1 MNNQNYWN
9 KKSNDLL
16 SLSSSSTSSSSKQ
29 ESNIGKRKN
38 YKRALIKPHETEEDA
53 AIRRQHDAQRM
64 ARFRAKKKKAL
75 EESKA
80 RDAAKLMEIAMINEL
95 KRRNVDFHIK
105 KKIINNNEIYKND
118 NINFK
123 NDNINFI
130 DDIHNI
136 NEEINHVMTMPN
148 VMGPN
153 KYLQLLDA
161 IGELGKN
168 IRLTYAG
175 SKTSIERLKSGITQA
190 KILVKD
196 CLIETEHHLGQ

>member
-1 MNNQNYWN
+1 MNNWN
-9 KKSNDLL
+9 KKSNDL
-16 SLSSSSTSSSSKQ
+16 SLSSTSSSSSSSKQ
-29 ESNIGKRKN
+29 ESNNGKRKN

-105 KKIINNNEIYKND
+105 KKVINNNEIYKND
-118 NINFK
+118 NINF
-123 NDNINFI
+123 I
-130 DDIHNI
+130 DDFHNI
-136 NEEINHVMTMPN
+136 NEEINYVMTTPS
-148 VMGPN
+148 VIESN

-175 SKTSIERLKSGITQA
+175 SKTSIERLKSGIVQA